1 MGENPQ
7 NMPRMPSLPSLPRMP
22 SLRQRPRPLLDVV
35 NLGSS
40 GHSGHGAEAP
50 TRRSPMSSSTPNSNV
65 SADQANPADQAS
77 RANPADFSR
86 ARSAAVG
93 AFTGAAVGAY
103 QASQFNEGRI
113 IQIERQR
120 RADHYLPP
128 LTREQEAAHIKATKL
143 TFIAGLASAGGAA
156 GLKYA
161 TDVNANNSAVKRGNA
176 PKSGFRRYNEAA
188 LAGGAGLFVGFVAGA
203 KATGLGQAFG
213 TGKDAKHS
221 REPAWTKLTRPYV

>member
-22 SLRQRPRPLLDVV
+22 SLPSLRQRPRPLLDVV

-40 GHSGHGAEAP
+40 GHGGHGAETP
-50 TRRSPMSSSTPNSNV
+50 TQWSPTSSSTASP
-65 SADQANPADQAS
+65 ANPADPSS

-93 AFTGAAVGAY
+93 ALTGAAAGAY
-103 QASQFNEGRI
+103 IASKVDEDKLIHDEN
-113 IQIERQR
+113 QR
-120 RADHYLPP
+120 RVDAGLPA
-128 LTREQEAAHIKATKL
+128 LTTEQEAAHIKAAKL
-143 TFIAGLASAGGAA
+143 TFIAGVASAGGSI

-176 PKSGFRRYNEAA
+176 PKSGFRRYNEAV
-188 LAGGAGLFVGFVAGA
+188 LAGGAGYFVGAFAGG
-203 KATGLGQAFG
+203 KATGLRQAFG